1 MKRKA
6 LDGLI
11 GSLVEEVKSLNISMN
26 NAKNDEEWN
35 NLKVRVNGTLSD
47 INFVSEASAEE
58 LKKEMASQER
68 GLPSKRDIDAV
79 EKAKNEGEPS
89 KKK

>member
-26 NAKNDEEWN
+26 NAKNDEE
-35 NLKVRVNGTLSD
+35 
-47 INFVSEASAEE
+47 
-58 LKKEMASQER
+58 
-68 GLPSKRDIDAV
+68 
-79 EKAKNEGEPS
+79 
-89 KKK
+89 

>member
-1 MKRKA
+1 
-6 LDGLI
+6 
-11 GSLVEEVKSLNISMN
+11 
-26 NAKNDEEWN
+26 
-35 NLKVRVNGTLSD
+35 LKERVNGTLSD
-47 INFVSEASAEE
+47 IKFVSEASAEE